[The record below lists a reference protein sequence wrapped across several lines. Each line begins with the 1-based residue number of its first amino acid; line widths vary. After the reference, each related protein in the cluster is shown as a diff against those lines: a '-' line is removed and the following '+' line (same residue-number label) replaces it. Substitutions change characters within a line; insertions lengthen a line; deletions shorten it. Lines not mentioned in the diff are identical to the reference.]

1 MQARRFAGFVAAA
14 CVGVAGCADRPGPTP
29 PFGAPKHELLFEG
42 DAAGIP
48 EIFRVDTA
56 PGSTPERLLPAGTV
70 GMDPTPSPDGSRVA
84 FVVANYV
91 DGTGDIFVVNRDG
104 TGLHQLTDDPELD
117 DSPAWSPDGQRIA
130 FRSYRAGYDG
140 EIWVMNADGSG
151 LVNLTP
157 TTGSAI
163 IDHRRPSWS
172 PDGKFIVHA
181 STLGGNWDI
190 WVMRAD
196 GSDQRRLT
204 NTADLDAEP
213 AWSTD
218 GSLIAFR
225 RSDATGSDI
234 MIVPAAG
241 GDAVRIALA
250 GDQRS
255 PSWPPTGS
263 MLAFSSQPTAAS
275 RPEIMIMTPGGQGI
289 RAITSAAWGGAS
301 EPAWARVR

>member
-1 MQARRFAGFVAAA
+1 MTRATLLA
-14 CVGVAGCADRPGPTP
+14 CAVIAVGGAAGCKESSAPEP
-29 PFGAPKHELLFEG
+29 PFGAARHELFFEG
-42 DAAGIP
+42 DVAGIP

-56 PGSTPERLLPAGTV
+56 PGSVAERLLPAGSI
-70 GMDPTPSPDGSRVA
+70 GMNPTPSPDGSRIA
-84 FVVANYV
+84 FVVADYV

-130 FRSYRAGYDG
+130 FRSYRTGHDG

-157 TTGSAI
+157 TTGTAI
-163 IDHRRPSWS
+163 VDHRRPSWS

-181 STLGGNWDI
+181 STLGGDWDI
-190 WVMRAD
+190 WVMAVD

-213 AWSTD
+213 AWSQD
-218 GSLIAFR
+218 GSSIAFR
-225 RSDATGSDI
+225 RTDATGSDI

-241 GDAVRIALA
+241 GDPVRIALA
-250 GDQRS
+250 GDQRA
-255 PSWPPTGS
+255 PSWAPTGS
-263 MLAFSSQPTAAS
+263 MLAFSSQSSAAG
-275 RPEIMIMTPGGQGI
+275 RPEVMIMTPGGQGV

-301 EPAWARVR
+301 EPAWSPVR